1 MSEFNCPK
9 CGASLFVDVKRAPA
23 PTMTLEDLKMLFP
36 KDLEEL
42 LEFEDSA
49 EHFIVRPV
57 QFLGTQHFA
66 KIATIIRESGG
77 EYISAGRESH
87 FKIPK

>member
-1 MSEFNCPK
+1 MSEFKCPK
-9 CGASLFVDVKRAPA
+9 CGASLFVDVKREPA
-23 PTMTLEDLKMLFP
+23 PTRTLDDIKVLFP

-49 EHFIVRPV
+49 EHFTVKPL

-66 KIATIIRESGG
+66 KIATIIREAGG
-77 EYISAGRESH
+77 EYISAGRES
-87 FKIPK
+87 